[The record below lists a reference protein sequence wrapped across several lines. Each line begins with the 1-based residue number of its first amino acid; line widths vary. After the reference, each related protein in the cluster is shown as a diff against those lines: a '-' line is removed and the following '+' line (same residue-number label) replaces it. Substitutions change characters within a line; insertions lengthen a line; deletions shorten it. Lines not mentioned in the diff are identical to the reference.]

1 MCARVSVHV
10 LEEKQRAAMAAASHA
25 RVSEEDL
32 RCPACTQLFA
42 EPVALTCGHSF
53 CLACVE
59 QFWESRE
66 SPSYTCP
73 TCREV
78 FDQKPQLRRNV
89 VIASMVKQLMEQH
102 EMPKL
107 QNVPAA
113 CGAYD
118 LNETAMES
126 CNDRQNEHPEPHC
139 ELCDGKFF
147 KLCANCD
154 MMCCETHS
162 KSHWQKGHVLL
173 DPGSNVHQMRCSEH
187 GEMLKLYCKQDER
200 LVCVLCMAGEHEH
213 HGVNTAEKAQSQL
226 KSSLAFETPRLSQLE
241 ERIVT
246 CLKDL
251 RKSSFSV
258 RHAGVQRAT
267 EIEKKRK
274 DLSHLVDEVSEQLQI
289 RLDKQQDVVLS
300 HLEQHICTFD
310 KDLHD
315 LQTAE
320 TNLQGALAEQD
331 AITFLRGYK
340 DLRQLLG
347 EFAQMRDLPAP
358 LDEIVG
364 DFGKERHLDML
375 VDDLQREIFKSLYG
389 CVPTLDVNTA
399 HPHLLLSEDLRTVTC
414 AAALQPYAKHKERFE
429 EWWQVLATDGFSLG
443 RHYWEVDLSQAMGC
457 FVGVAYASIPRKGSG
472 DGCLLGENGV
482 SWCVEKSSDNIS
494 TWHDGKRVPLPLMR
508 APRRLGLLLDH
519 DGGVLM
525 YYDVGSM
532 AILHVFQARFHQTL
546 FPALW
551 IELGSC
557 VSFCSLE

>member
-1 MCARVSVHV
+1 ME
-10 LEEKQRAAMAAASHA
+10 L
-25 RVSEEDL
+25 EDL

-73 TCREV
+73 TCRE
-78 FDQKPQLRRNV
+78 
-89 VIASMVKQLMEQH
+89 
-102 EMPKL
+102 
-107 QNVPAA
+107 
-113 CGAYD
+113 
-118 LNETAMES
+118 TTMES
-126 CNDRQNEHPEPHC
+126 CNDLQNEHPQPHC

-154 MMCCETHS
+154 MMCCEVHS

-173 DPGSNVHQMRCSEH
+173 DPGSN
-187 GEMLKLYCKQDER
+187 LYCKQDER

-443 RHYWEVDLSQAMGC
+443 RHYWEVDLNQSFSHDERMRGEI
-457 FVGVAYASIPRKGSG
+457 VKPIHY
-472 DGCLLGENGV
+472 LLFYTELNHNTTNNY
-482 SWCVEKSSDNIS
+482 C
-494 TWHDGKRVPLPLMR
+494 M
-508 APRRLGLLLDH
+508 
-519 DGGVLM
+519 
-525 YYDVGSM
+525 
-532 AILHVFQARFHQTL
+532 L
-546 FPALW
+546 F
-551 IELGSC
+551 
-557 VSFCSLE
+557 FF